1 MKKHSPI
8 LESFFKKCIHNMD
21 QENFDENNL
30 PSFIFPEAFLEQIFE
45 FTGSTEGNRGFLL
58 VSVNQEGAPTVFAKA
73 DNQIIEMGL
82 RKALEKY
89 LLDTEE
95 AEHYNGE
102 EPFRD

>member
-1 MKKHSPI
+1 MSP
-8 LESFFKKCIHNMD
+8 S
-21 QENFDENNL
+21 QFDENEL
-30 PSFIFPEAFLEQIFE
+30 PPFIFPESFLEQIFE
-45 FTGSTEGNRGFLL
+45 FTGNTEGNRGFVL
-58 VSVNQEGAPTVFAKA
+58 VSVNQEGAPTVFTKA

-102 EPFRD
+102 EPF